1 MHNTRR
7 ANFPLEPF
15 QEDLGS
21 YERGVRRR
29 ARIPLVMEGDGHGY
43 EVEEGFNPLVDEGEQ
58 QYPPPPPLENVNQQR
73 QQERPREVRPRVQP
87 QVQNQPRQTLGEFF
101 LPDVDNAT
109 FGCFAM
115 PVQAATFEIKP
126 STIQL
131 LENRCAFFG
140 LKHEDPNAHIAKFLG
155 VLNTFKLHGIT
166 ADQIKLRMFPFS
178 LRDKASLWLQSLPNE
193 SIHTWRELAQAFLN
207 KYFPHGKTT
216 KLTKD
221 ILEFVQFDGESLY
234 EAWERFKD
242 LQRSVPHHKLN
253 KEHVIQIFYD
263 ATNVTT
269 RATIDA
275 ASGGSLMQKTYEEA
289 LELVEKLAMVSSTWG
304 PTERRAPASQKSV
317 MTLDQVREM
326 EAIKEKNA
334 SLQAQLDALKKQ
346 VAPRN
351 APVAYVQVGCE
362 FCGDFNHSGGECLV
376 TGQAL
381 SEQVNYVGG
390 QRQANDPYSNTYN
403 PGWRNHPNF
412 GWRNQEGQGNAQ
424 GSNQAGSSF
433 QSNNRPPQ
441 QQGHYQGNPNHGN
454 NYGGRPQHP
463 PGFQQPRNTD
473 EGNVLA
479 KVLEKLEKMEQREK
493 NQASTIHHLETQISQ
508 MAISLQGRTQGG
520 LPSTTENNPREHVKA
535 VELRSGRNLEKAN
548 GKKHVVEEDEPQI
561 VIDIAS
567 SSQEIPKEREE
578 VAIEVEEPYV
588 RPPPPPPFV
597 PPVPFPSRLR
607 KAQGN
612 EKFHKFLEI
621 FKKLQINLSLADAL
635 REMPQYAKFLKDII
649 TNKRSWDSGATVPI
663 PEVCSSIILND
674 LPAKLKDPGSFS
686 IPCTIGTMSSIN
698 CLCDLGASINLMPLT
713 LFRELCGDQTVKSTS
728 MVLQLADHSLKR
740 PYGIVE
746 DVLVKVDKF
755 IFPVD
760 FVILDY
766 AVDKECP
773 MILGRPFM
781 NTGRALIDVH
791 GGKLTLRIDEETVE
805 FDMKKAMRSTIE
817 EEECMRV
824 DLVDEVVRD
833 QVEENVEAFNR
844 GTLEKFDNFTYD
856 QELLDR
862 EAQLHLAS
870 RSRRRGEIGRDF
882 QPRASRSRSNSQSTS
897 RSRSSGRGK
906 MSQVSKVVFHSD
918 DLSDAYTEDDEPKPE
933 NLSKNDGVTPPSSE
947 LPPIVE
953 MKPLPA
959 HLRYT
964 FVGENET
971 LPIIISNKLSTEQEK
986 RVVQVV
992 KGHVLAM
999 GWQISDIRGISPQV
1013 VMHKIHLEDEA
1024 KPCTQRQRRLNPNM
1038 KEVVHKE
1045 IVKLLDAGIIYPIS
1059 DSGWVSPVQCVP
1071 KKGGMTVVENEKG
1084 EQISTRTVTG
1094 WRVCIDYRRLNAE
1107 TRKDHYP
1114 LPFIDQMLE
1123 RVAGHKYYCF
1133 LDGYSGYNQILIFP
1147 DDQEKT
1153 TFTCPYGTFAYRRMP
1168 FGLCN
1173 APATFQRCMT
1183 SIFND
1188 MVEDIM
1194 EVFMDDFS
1202 VFGDSF
1208 DGCLA
1213 NLERVLARCE
1223 ETNLVL
1229 NWEKCHFM
1237 VEEGIVLGHRISEAG
1252 IEVDRAKT
1260 EVIEK
1265 LVAPVTVKGVRA
1277 FLGHAGF
1284 YRRFIKDFSSI
1295 ARPLTSL
1302 LVKDAPFEFTKEC
1315 QEAFEKLKEALVT
1328 APIIS
1333 SPDWNLPF
1341 ELMCDASDQALG
1353 CVLGQRKDKKVHVIY
1368 YASRTMAGAQLNYT
1382 TTEKEMLAVVFA
1394 LDKFRQYLL
1403 GSKCIIYTD
1412 HAALKYLFTKQDA
1425 KPRLIRW
1432 ILLMQEFD
1440 IEIRDKKGTEN
1451 VVADHLSRFEN
1462 PEPIPLGMEINEWFP
1477 DETLMVIREMETPW
1491 YADIANFLSS
1501 KVMPPDLTHHQR
1513 KKFLSDAKRFLWD
1526 EPYLFKEC
1534 GDGML
1539 RRCVALKEMM
1549 PILEACH
1556 TSDYAGH
1563 YGVARTAAKVLE
1575 SGFFWPTLFRDA
1587 KDFVSH
1593 CDRCQRVGNISK
1605 RDEMPLTSVQEVE
1618 IFDVWGIDFMG
1629 PFPMSHG
1636 NLYILV
1642 GVCYVSKWVEAE
1654 ALPTND
1660 AKVVLKFLKRLMN
1673 RFGTPRVIISDGG
1686 SHFCNRQFDALM
1698 KKYNVYHR
1706 VATPYHPQTSGQVEV
1721 SNRELKR
1728 ILEKTVNGT
1737 RKDWSLKLDDA
1748 LWAYRTAFKTPLGMT
1763 PYRIVYGKAC
1773 HLPLELEHRAYW
1785 AIKKLNFD
1793 LKAAGEKRLLQLNE
1807 LEEFRFLAYENAKL
1821 YKEKTK
1827 RWHDAHISPK
1837 TFEVGSYV
1845 LVYNSRLR
1853 LFPGKLKSRWSGPF
1867 KIRSVANHGAIEL
1880 ENQGGETFK
1889 VNGHRCK
1896 PYLGPLTDQKGEQC
1910 YLDPAS

>member
-1 MHNTRR
+1 
-7 ANFPLEPF
+7 
-15 QEDLGS
+15 
-21 YERGVRRR
+21 
-29 ARIPLVMEGDGHGY
+29 MEGDGHDY
-43 EVEEGFNPLVDEGEQ
+43 EIEEGFNPLVDEGEQ

-73 QQERPREVRPRVQP
+73 QQERPRDVRPRVQP

-263 ATNVTT
+263 ATNITT

-304 PTERRAPASQKSV
+304 PTDRRAPASQKSV

-326 EAIKEKNA
+326 EAIKEKNV
-334 SLQAQLDALKKQ
+334 SLQAQVDALRKQ

-362 FCGDFNHSGGECLV
+362 FCGDLNHSGGECLV
-376 TGQAL
+376 TGQSM
-381 SEQVNYVGG
+381 SEQVTIDLHNNKVPTKEIQTMGTTMVVD
-390 QRQANDPYSNTYN
+390 RNTLPVFN
-403 PGWRNHPNF
+403 
-412 GWRNQEGQGNAQ
+412 
-424 GSNQAGSSF
+424 
-433 QSNNRPPQ
+433 
-441 QQGHYQGNPNHGN
+441 NHGTRMREMCLP
-454 NYGGRPQHP
+454 RP
-463 PGFQQPRNTD
+463 
-473 EGNVLA
+473 
-479 KVLEKLEKMEQREK
+479 
-493 NQASTIHHLETQISQ
+493 
-508 MAISLQGRTQGG
+508 QGG
-520 LPSTTENNPREHVKA
+520 LPSTTENNPREHLKA

-548 GKKHVVEEDEPQI
+548 GKKHVVEEDEPQV
-561 VIDIAS
+561 VIDVAS
-567 SSQEIPKEREE
+567 SSQELPNASEE
-578 VAIEVEEPYV
+578 VAINIEEAYV

-597 PPVPFPSRLR
+597 PKVPFPSRLR
-607 KAQGN
+607 KAPDNQ
-612 EKFHKFLEI
+612 KFHKFLEV

-649 TNKRSWDSGATVPI
+649 MNKRSWEQGGTI
-663 PEVCSSIILND
+663 PLTENCSSIIQSN
-674 LPAKLKDPGSFS
+674 LPTKLKDPGSFT
-686 IPCTIGTMSSIN
+686 IPCTIGNTNAIN
-698 CLCDLGASINLMPLT
+698 CLCDLGASINLMPLF
-713 LFRELCGDQTVKSTS
+713 LFRSLFGEQPVKHTS
-728 MVLQLADHSLKR
+728 MVLQLADHSLKK

-791 GGKLTLRIDEETVE
+791 AGKLTLRIDEEKVE
-805 FDMKKAMRSTIE
+805 FDMKRVMRNTIE
-817 EEECMRV
+817 DEECMRV
-824 DLVDEVVRD
+824 DLVDNLVED
-833 QVEENVEAFNR
+833 QLKENVEVINQGVSR
-844 GTLEKFDNFTYD
+844 NLEDFDHCKGC
-856 QELLDR
+856 LDR
-862 EAQLHLAS
+862 DSHPEKCLNRDTCSTKATAPKFGLVSIETGVS
-870 RSRRRGEIGRDF
+870 RSRQGKITPCLDLDPSVSKETSCNGEITDF
-882 QPRASRSRSNSQSTS
+882 SR
-897 RSRSSGRGK
+897 
-906 MSQVSKVVFHSD
+906 VSKVVFHSD
-918 DLSDAYTEDDEPKPE
+918 DIEGEYSEEEEPRPE
-933 NLSKNDGVTPPSSE
+933 ILIKEGGVTPPSSE
-947 LPPIVE
+947 VPPIVE
-953 MKPLPA
+953 MKPLPL
-959 HLRYT
+959 HLRYA
-964 FVGENET
+964 FVGENRT
-971 LPIIISNKLSTEQEK
+971 LPIIISDKLSKEQEK

-992 KGHVLAM
+992 KSHVLAM

-1013 VMHKIHLEDEA
+1013 VMHKIHLEDES
-1024 KPCTQRQRRLNPNM
+1024 KRSTQRQRRLNPNM
-1038 KEVVHKE
+1038 KEVG
-1045 IVKLLDAGIIYPIS
+1045 GI
-1059 DSGWVSPVQCVP
+1059 
-1071 KKGGMTVVENEKG
+1071 TVVENDKG

-1094 WRVCIDYRRLNAE
+1094 WRVCIDYRKLNAE
-1107 TRKDHYP
+1107 TRKDHFP

-1123 RVAGHKYYCF
+1123 RVAGHKFYCF
-1133 LDGYSGYNQILIFP
+1133 LDGYSGYNQILILP
-1147 DDQEKT
+1147 EDQEKT

-1188 MVEDIM
+1188 MIEDIM

-1208 DGCLA
+1208 DKCLV
-1213 NLERVLARCE
+1213 NLERVLKRCE
-1223 ETNLVL
+1223 EANLVL

-1237 VEEGIVLGHRISEAG
+1237 VEEGIVLGHKISEKG

-1260 EVIEK
+1260 EVIER
-1265 LVAPVTVKGVRA
+1265 LVAPITVKGVRA

-1295 ARPLTSL
+1295 ARPLTNL
-1302 LVKDAPFEFTKEC
+1302 LVKDAPFEFTREC
-1315 QEAFEKLKEALVT
+1315 CEAFGKLKEALVT

-1333 SPDWNLPF
+1333 TPDWSLPF

-1353 CVLGQRKDKKVHVIY
+1353 CVLGQRKEKRVHVIY
-1368 YASRTMAGAQLNYT
+1368 YASRTLAGAQLNYT

-1394 LDKFRQYLL
+1394 LDKFRSYLL
-1403 GSKCIIYTD
+1403 GAKTIVFTD
-1412 HAALKYLFTKQDA
+1412 HAALRHLFAKQDA

-1451 VVADHLSRFEN
+1451 VVADHLSRLEN
-1462 PEPIPLGMEINEWFP
+1462 PEAIPIGVEINEQFP
-1477 DETLMVIREMETPW
+1477 DEMLMVISEVDTPW
-1491 YADIANFLSS
+1491 YADIANYLSS
-1501 KVMPPDLTHHQR
+1501 NIMPPDLSHHQR
-1513 KKFLSDAKRFLWD
+1513 KKFLSDVKRFLWD
-1526 EPYLFKEC
+1526 EPYLFKVC
-1534 GDGML
+1534 GDGMI
-1539 RRCVALKEMM
+1539 RRCVPLKEMM
-1549 PILEACH
+1549 PILSHCHEA
-1556 TSDYAGH
+1556 DYAGH
-1563 YGVARTAAKVLE
+1563 YGSSRTAARVLE

-1587 KDFVSH
+1587 KDFVGH

-1605 RDEMPLTSVQEVE
+1605 RDEMPLTSIQEVE

-1636 NLYILV
+1636 KLFILV
-1642 GVCYVSKWVEAE
+1642 CVDYVSKWVEAE

-1660 AKVVLKFLKRLMN
+1660 AKVVLSFLKHLVN

-1698 KKYNVYHR
+1698 KKYNVHHR

-1728 ILEKTVNGT
+1728 ILEKTVNGS

-1748 LWAYRTAFKTPLGMT
+1748 LWAYRTAFKTPLGMS
-1763 PYRIVYGKAC
+1763 PFRIVYGKAC
-1773 HLPLELEHRAYW
+1773 HLPVELEHKAYW
-1785 AIKKLNFD
+1785 AIKKLNYDF
-1793 LKAAGEKRLLQLNE
+1793 KAAGEKRMLQLNE
-1807 LEEFRFLAYENAKL
+1807 LDEIRFNAYENAKL

-1837 TFEVGSYV
+1837 TFEVGAFV
-1845 LVYNSRLR
+1845 LLYNSRLR

-1867 KIRSVANHGAIEL
+1867 KIRHVATHGALEL
-1880 ENQGGETFK
+1880 ENQKGETFK

-1896 PYLGPLTDQKGEQC
+1896 PYLGPLTDQIGEQV
-1910 YLDPAS
+1910 YLAPPS

>member
-1 MHNTRR
+1 MVNKHDVSLIVYPKHLCVGVISCEFHC
-7 ANFPLEPF
+7 AL
-15 QEDLGS
+15 LGS
-21 YERGVRRR
+21 YESNAMIYHFTLANGIKSITKSFEAEIVENERKRKSS
-29 ARIPLVMEGDGHGY
+29 AK
-43 EVEEGFNPLVDEGEQ
+43 EVESRKQKKQILPLLKRFLDTIVLSFNSKSLF
-58 QYPPPPPLENVNQQR
+58 L
-73 QQERPREVRPRVQP
+73 
-87 QVQNQPRQTLGEFF
+87 TL
-101 LPDVDNAT
+101 
-109 FGCFAM
+109 
-115 PVQAATFEIKP
+115 
-126 STIQL
+126 
-131 LENRCAFFG
+131 
-140 LKHEDPNAHIAKFLG
+140 
-155 VLNTFKLHGIT
+155 LHGIT

-178 LRDKASLWLQSLPNE
+178 LRDKASIWLHSLPNE
-193 SIHTWRELAQAFLN
+193 SIHNWRELAQAFLN

-221 ILEFVQFDGESLY
+221 ILEFVQFEGESLH

-242 LQRSVPHHKLN
+242 LQRSVPHHRLN
-253 KEHVIQIFYD
+253 REHVIQIFYD
-263 ATNVTT
+263 GTNVTT

-289 LELVEKLAMVSSTWG
+289 LELVEKLAVVSSTWG
-304 PTERRAPASQKSV
+304 PMERRAPPTQKSL

-326 EAIKEKNA
+326 ESIKAANA
-334 SLQAQLDALKKQ
+334 SLQAQVDALKKQ
-346 VAPRN
+346 VAPMQRN
-351 APVAYVQVGCE
+351 APVAYVQVG
-362 FCGDFNHSGGECLV
+362 
-376 TGQAL
+376 
-381 SEQVNYVGG
+381 
-390 QRQANDPYSNTYN
+390 
-403 PGWRNHPNF
+403 W
-412 GWRNQEGQGNAQ
+412 QGNAQ
-424 GSNQAGSSF
+424 GPNHAGPSF
-433 QSNNRPPQ
+433 QGGNRPPQ
-441 QQGHYQGNPNHGN
+441 QQGNYHHNQGHGN
-454 NYGGRPQHP
+454 NAGARPQHP
-463 PGFQQPRNTD
+463 PGFQPQRNMD
-473 EGNVLA
+473 EGNMLV
-479 KVLEKLEKMEQREK
+479 KLMD
-493 NQASTIHHLETQISQ
+493 
-508 MAISLQGRTQGG
+508 
-520 LPSTTENNPREHVKA
+520 
-535 VELRSGRNLEKAN
+535 ELREMK
-548 GKKHVVEEDEPQI
+548 
-561 VIDIAS
+561 
-567 SSQEIPKEREE
+567 
-578 VAIEVEEPYV
+578 
-588 RPPPPPPFV
+588 
-597 PPVPFPSRLR
+597 

-649 TNKRSWDSGATVPI
+649 MNKRSWEQGGTI
-663 PEVCSSIILND
+663 PLTEHCSSIIQSN
-674 LPAKLKDPGSFS
+674 LPTKLKDPGSFS
-686 IPCTIGTMSSIN
+686 IPCTIGNMNAIN
-698 CLCDLGASINLMPLT
+698 CLCDLGASINLMPLF
-713 LFRELCGDQTVKSTS
+713 LFRSLFGDQPVKRTS
-728 MVLQLADHSLKR
+728 MVLQLADHSLKK

-791 GGKLTLRIDEETVE
+791 AGKLTLRIDEESVE
-805 FDMKKAMRSTIE
+805 FDMKRVMRNAIE
-817 EEECMRV
+817 EEDCMRI
-824 DLVDEVVRD
+824 DLVDELVRD
-833 QVEENVEAFNR
+833 
-844 GTLEKFDNFTYD
+844 TLEASMEEFNQDGVTKNQLLGSLHECLDSRHPTKESVSNRDTKKKGAEAPYGLVSIRDSPISRLSRIETRATEGDPNFS
-856 QELLDR
+856 EC
-862 EAQLHLAS
+862 
-870 RSRRRGEIGRDF
+870 
-882 QPRASRSRSNSQSTS
+882 
-897 RSRSSGRGK
+897 
-906 MSQVSKVVFHSD
+906 SKVTFHSD
-918 DLSDAYTEDDEPKPE
+918 SPSEEYSEEDEPKPE
-933 NLSKNDGVTPPSSE
+933 NLNKSSGVTPPSSKVPPQVE
-947 LPPIVE
+947 L
-953 MKPLPA
+953 KPLPS

-971 LPIIISNKLSTEQEK
+971 LPIIISNKLSKEQER

-992 KGHVLAM
+992 KEHVLAI
-999 GWQISDIRGISPQV
+999 GWQISDIRGISPQI
-1013 VMHKIHLEDEA
+1013 VMHKINLEDESKKSA
-1024 KPCTQRQRRLNPNM
+1024 QRQRRLNPNM

-1059 DSGWVSPVQCVP
+1059 DSEWVSPIQCVP
-1071 KKGGMTVVENEKG
+1071 KKGGMTMVENEKG

-1094 WRVCIDYRRLNAE
+1094 WRVCIDYRKLNE
-1107 TRKDHYP
+1107 VTRKDHFP

-1123 RVAGHKYYCF
+1123 RVAGHKFYCF
-1133 LDGYSGYNQILIFP
+1133 LDGYSGYNQILILP
-1147 DDQEKT
+1147 EDQEKT

-1188 MVEDIM
+1188 MIEDIM

-1213 NLERVLARCE
+1213 NLRRVLARCV

-1237 VEEGIVLGHRISEAG
+1237 VDEGIVLGHRISEAG

-1265 LVAPVTVKGVRA
+1265 LVAPATVKGVRA

-1295 ARPLTSL
+1295 ARPLTRL
-1302 LVKDAPFEFTKEC
+1302 LVKDVPFEFTEEC
-1315 QEAFEKLKEALVT
+1315 QGAFERLKEALVT

-1333 SPDWNLPF
+1333 SPDWSLPF

-1403 GSKCIIYTD
+1403 GSKAIIYTD
-1412 HAALKYLFTKQDA
+1412 HAALRYLFAKQDA

-1440 IEIRDKKGTEN
+1440 VEIRDKKGTEN
-1451 VVADHLSRFEN
+1451 VVADHLSRLEV
-1462 PEPIPLGMEINEWFP
+1462 PEPIPIGVDINERFP
-1477 DETLMVIREMETPW
+1477 DEMLMVISEVETPW
-1491 YADIANFLSS
+1491 YADIANYLSS
-1501 KVMPPDLTHHQR
+1501 NVMPPDLSHHQK
-1513 KKFLSDAKRFLWD
+1513 KKFLSDVKRFLWD
-1526 EPYLFKEC
+1526 EPYLFKIC
-1534 GDGML
+1534 GDGMI
-1539 RRCVALKEMM
+1539 RRCVSLKEVM
-1549 PILEACH
+1549 PILSHCHEA
-1556 TSDYAGH
+1556 DYAGH
-1563 YGVARTAAKVLE
+1563 YGASRTAARVLE

-1587 KDFVSH
+1587 KEFVGH

-1605 RDEMPLTSVQEVE
+1605 RDEMPLTSIQEVE

-1636 NLYILV
+1636 NLFILV
-1642 GVCYVSKWVEAE
+1642 CVDYVSKWVEAE

-1660 AKVVLKFLKRLMN
+1660 AKVVVKFLKRLIN

-1686 SHFCNRQFDALM
+1686 SHFCNRQFEVLM

-1748 LWAYRTAFKTPLGMT
+1748 LWAYRTAFKTPLGMS
-1763 PYRIVYGKAC
+1763 PYRIVYGKGC
-1773 HLPLELEHRAYW
+1773 HLPVELEHKAYW
-1785 AIKKLNFD
+1785 AIKKLNYDF
-1793 LKAAGEKRLLQLNE
+1793 KAAGEKRLLQLNE
-1807 LEEFRFLAYENAKL
+1807 LDEFRLDAYENAKL
-1821 YKEKTK
+1821 YKERTK
-1827 RWHDAHISPK
+1827 KWHDAHISPK
-1837 TFEVGSYV
+1837 SFEVGAFV
-1845 LVYNSRLR
+1845 LLYNSRLR
-1853 LFPGKLKSRWSGPF
+1853 LFPGKLKSRWSGPY
-1867 KIRSVANHGAIEL
+1867 KIRHVAVHGAIEL
-1880 ENQGGETFK
+1880 ENQKGETFK
-1889 VNGHRCK
+1889 VNGNRCK
-1896 PYLGPLTDQKGEQC
+1896 PYLGPLTGQIDDKI
-1910 YLDPAS
+1910 YLAPPST

>member
-1 MHNTRR
+1 
-7 ANFPLEPF
+7 
-15 QEDLGS
+15 
-21 YERGVRRR
+21 
-29 ARIPLVMEGDGHGY
+29 MEGDGHDY
-43 EVEEGFNPLVDEGEQ
+43 EIEEGFNPLVDEGEQ

-73 QQERPREVRPRVQP
+73 QQERPRDIRPRVQP

-178 LRDKASLWLQSLPNE
+178 LRDKA
-193 SIHTWRELAQAFLN
+193 TFLN

-263 ATNVTT
+263 ATNITT

-304 PTERRAPASQKSV
+304 PMDRRASATQKSV

-326 EAIKEKNA
+326 EAIKEKNV
-334 SLQAQLDALKKQ
+334 SLQAQVDALRKQ

-362 FCGDFNHSGGECLV
+362 FCGDLNHSGGECLV
-376 TGQAL
+376 TGQSM
-381 SEQVNYVGG
+381 SEQVTIDLHNNKVPTKEIQTMGTTMVVD
-390 QRQANDPYSNTYN
+390 RNTLPVFN
-403 PGWRNHPNF
+403 
-412 GWRNQEGQGNAQ
+412 
-424 GSNQAGSSF
+424 
-433 QSNNRPPQ
+433 
-441 QQGHYQGNPNHGN
+441 NHGTRMREMCLP
-454 NYGGRPQHP
+454 RP
-463 PGFQQPRNTD
+463 
-473 EGNVLA
+473 
-479 KVLEKLEKMEQREK
+479 
-493 NQASTIHHLETQISQ
+493 
-508 MAISLQGRTQGG
+508 QGG
-520 LPSTTENNPREHVKA
+520 LPSTTENNPREHLKA

-548 GKKHVVEEDEPQI
+548 GKKHVVEEDEPQV
-561 VIDIAS
+561 VIDVAS
-567 SSQEIPKEREE
+567 SSQELPNASAEVVTNIEE
-578 VAIEVEEPYV
+578 AYV

-597 PPVPFPSRLR
+597 PKVPFPSRLR
-607 KAQGN
+607 KAPDN
-612 EKFHKFLEI
+612 RKFHKFLEV

-649 TNKRSWDSGATVPI
+649 MNKRSWEQGGTI
-663 PEVCSSIILND
+663 PLTENCSSIIQSN
-674 LPAKLKDPGSFS
+674 LPTKLKDPGSFT
-686 IPCTIGTMSSIN
+686 IPCTIGNTNAIN
-698 CLCDLGASINLMPLT
+698 CLCDLGASINLMPLF
-713 LFRELCGDQTVKSTS
+713 LFRSLFGEQPVKHTS
-728 MVLQLADHSLKR
+728 MVLQLADHSLKK

-791 GGKLTLRIDEETVE
+791 AGKLTLRIDEETVE
-805 FDMKKAMRSTIE
+805 FDMRRVMRNTIE

-824 DLVDEVVRD
+824 DLLDNLVED
-833 QVEENVEAFNR
+833 QLKENVEVINQGVSR
-844 GTLEKFDNFTYD
+844 NLEEFDHCKGC
-856 QELLDR
+856 LDR
-862 EAQLHLAS
+862 DSHPENCLNRDTCSTKATAPKFGLVSIETGVS
-870 RSRRRGEIGRDF
+870 RSRQGKITPCLVLDPSVSKETSCNGEITDF
-882 QPRASRSRSNSQSTS
+882 SR
-897 RSRSSGRGK
+897 
-906 MSQVSKVVFHSD
+906 VSKVVFHSD
-918 DLSDAYTEDDEPKPE
+918 DIEGEYSEEEEPRPE
-933 NLSKNDGVTPPSSE
+933 ILIKEGGVTPPSSE
-947 LPPIVE
+947 VPPIVE
-953 MKPLPA
+953 MKPLPL
-959 HLRYT
+959 HLRYA
-964 FVGENET
+964 FVGENRT
-971 LPIIISNKLSTEQEK
+971 LPIIISDKLSKEQEK

-992 KGHVLAM
+992 KSHVLAM

-1013 VMHKIHLEDEA
+1013 VMHKIHLEDES
-1024 KPCTQRQRRLNPNM
+1024 KRSTQRQRRLNPNM

-1059 DSGWVSPVQCVP
+1059 DSGWVSPIQCVP
-1071 KKGGMTVVENEKG
+1071 KKGGITVVENDKG

-1094 WRVCIDYRRLNAE
+1094 WRVCIDYRKLNAE
-1107 TRKDHYP
+1107 TRKDHFP

-1123 RVAGHKYYCF
+1123 RVAGHKFYCF
-1133 LDGYSGYNQILIFP
+1133 LDGYSGYNQILILP
-1147 DDQEKT
+1147 EDQEKT

-1188 MVEDIM
+1188 MIEDIM

-1208 DGCLA
+1208 DKCLV
-1213 NLERVLARCE
+1213 NLERVLKRCE
-1223 ETNLVL
+1223 EANLVL

-1237 VEEGIVLGHRISEAG
+1237 VEEGIVLG
-1252 IEVDRAKT
+1252 
-1260 EVIEK
+1260 
-1265 LVAPVTVKGVRA
+1265 
-1277 FLGHAGF
+1277 F

-1295 ARPLTSL
+1295 ARPLTNL
-1302 LVKDAPFEFTKEC
+1302 LVKDAPFEFTREC
-1315 QEAFEKLKEALVT
+1315 CEAFGKLKEALVT

-1333 SPDWNLPF
+1333 TPDWSLPF

-1353 CVLGQRKDKKVHVIY
+1353 CVLGQRKEKRVHVIY
-1368 YASRTMAGAQLNYT
+1368 YASRTLAGAQLNYT

-1394 LDKFRQYLL
+1394 LDKFRSYLL
-1403 GSKCIIYTD
+1403 GAKTIVFTD
-1412 HAALKYLFTKQDA
+1412 HAALRHLFAKQDA

-1451 VVADHLSRFEN
+1451 VVADHLSRLEN
-1462 PEPIPLGMEINEWFP
+1462 PEAIPIGVEINEQFP
-1477 DETLMVIREMETPW
+1477 DEMLMVISEVDTPW
-1491 YADIANFLSS
+1491 YADIANYLSS
-1501 KVMPPDLTHHQR
+1501 NIMPPDLSHHQR
-1513 KKFLSDAKRFLWD
+1513 KKFLSA
-1526 EPYLFKEC
+1526 
-1534 GDGML
+1534 
-1539 RRCVALKEMM
+1539 
-1549 PILEACH
+1549 
-1556 TSDYAGH
+1556 
-1563 YGVARTAAKVLE
+1563 
-1575 SGFFWPTLFRDA
+1575 
-1587 KDFVSH
+1587 
-1593 CDRCQRVGNISK
+1593 
-1605 RDEMPLTSVQEVE
+1605 

-1636 NLYILV
+1636 KLFILV
-1642 GVCYVSKWVEAE
+1642 CVDYVSKWVEAE

-1660 AKVVLKFLKRLMN
+1660 AKVVLSFLKHLVN

-1698 KKYNVYHR
+1698 KKYNVHHR

-1728 ILEKTVNGT
+1728 ILEKTVNGS

-1748 LWAYRTAFKTPLGMT
+1748 LWAYRTAFKTPLGMS
-1763 PYRIVYGKAC
+1763 PFRIVYGKAC
-1773 HLPLELEHRAYW
+1773 HLP
-1785 AIKKLNFD
+1785 
-1793 LKAAGEKRLLQLNE
+1793 AAGEKRMLQLNE
-1807 LEEFRFLAYENAKL
+1807 LDEIRFNAYENAKL

-1837 TFEVGSYV
+1837 TFEVGAFV
-1845 LVYNSRLR
+1845 LLYNSRLR

-1867 KIRSVANHGAIEL
+1867 KIRHIANHGALEL
-1880 ENQGGETFK
+1880 ENQKGETFK

-1896 PYLGPLTDQKGEQC
+1896 PYLGPLTDQISKQV
-1910 YLDPAS
+1910 YLAPPS